1 MQNLRHGLD
10 DRGMRNLRQGLDRG
24 MQNLRQERD
33 RGIQNLRQR
42 RDRGMQNLRQ
52 GCDRGMETL
61 RQARDEG
68 QAITR
73 FMYNAIVHPME
84 QIPWKDIIAISVV
97 AVLCCL
103 HFISQLRGPNY
114 DFKDIKCK

>member
-1 MQNLRHGLD
+1 MH
-10 DRGMRNLRQGLDRG
+10 NLRQGLDRE
-24 MQNLRQERD
+24 MQNLRQKRD

-52 GCDRGMETL
+52 GCDRGMQTL
-61 RQARDEG
+61 RQARDKG

-84 QIPWKDIIAISVV
+84 QISWKDIIAISFV
-97 AVLCCL
+97 ALLCCL
-103 HFISQLRGPNY
+103 FLMSDIRNA
-114 DFKDIKCK
+114 DEAFKDIRGK

>member
-1 MQNLRHGLD
+1 MQTLRQEH
-10 DRGMRNLRQGLDRG
+10 DRGMH
-24 MQNLRQERD
+24 
-33 RGIQNLRQR
+33 
-42 RDRGMQNLRQ
+42 NLRQ
-52 GCDRGMETL
+52 GCDKGMQTL
-61 RQARDEG
+61 RQARDKG

-84 QIPWKDIIAISVV
+84 QIPWKDIIAISFV

-103 HFISQLRGPNY
+103 HFISQLRGANY

>member
-1 MQNLRHGLD
+1 MQNLRHGC
-10 DRGMRNLRQGLDRG
+10 DRGLHNLRQGL
-24 MQNLRQERD
+24 D

-42 RDRGMQNLRQ
+42 RDRGMQNIRQ
-52 GCDRGMETL
+52 GCDKGMQTL
-61 RQARDEG
+61 RQTRDKG

-84 QIPWKDIIAISVV
+84 QISWKDIIAISIL

-103 HFISQLRGPNY
+103 LFKSQIRKGNY
-114 DFKDIKCK
+114 VFRDIKCK

>member
-1 MQNLRHGLD
+1 MQNLRHGC
-10 DRGMRNLRQGLDRG
+10 DRGMHNLRQGLERG

-33 RGIQNLRQR
+33 RGMQNLRQR

-52 GCDRGMETL
+52 GCDRGMQTL
-61 RQARDEG
+61 RQTRDKG

-103 HFISQLRGPNY
+103 HFISQLRGVNY

>member
-1 MQNLRHGLD
+1 MQNLRHGC
-10 DRGMRNLRQGLDRG
+10 DRGLHNLRQGL
-24 MQNLRQERD
+24 D

-52 GCDRGMETL
+52 GCDRGMQTL
-61 RQARDEG
+61 RQVRDKG

-84 QIPWKDIIAISVV
+84 QISWKDIIAISVV

-103 HFISQLRGPNY
+103 HFMSQLRGANY

>member
-1 MQNLRHGLD
+1 MQNLRHGR
-10 DRGMRNLRQGLDRG
+10 DRGMHNLRQGLDRG

-52 GCDRGMETL
+52 GCDRGMQTL
-61 RQARDEG
+61 RQARDKG

-84 QIPWKDIIAISVV
+84 QISWKDIIAISIL

-103 HFISQLRGPNY
+103 LFKSQLRRANY

>member
-1 MQNLRHGLD
+1 MRINNIMQNLRHGC
-10 DRGMRNLRQGLDRG
+10 DRGMN
-24 MQNLRQERD
+24 NLRQERD
-33 RGIQNLRQR
+33 RGMQNLRQR
-42 RDRGMQNLRQ
+42 RDRGMQHLRQ
-52 GCDRGMETL
+52 GCDRGMQTL
-61 RQARDEG
+61 RQARDKE

-73 FMYNAIVHPME
+73 FMYKAIVHPME

>member
-1 MQNLRHGLD
+1 MQNLRHGC
-10 DRGMRNLRQGLDRG
+10 DRGMHNLRQGL
-24 MQNLRQERD
+24 D

-42 RDRGMQNLRQ
+42 RDRGMQNIRQ
-52 GCDRGMETL
+52 GCDKGMQTL
-61 RQARDEG
+61 RQTRDKG

-73 FMYNAIVHPME
+73 FMYSAIVHPME

-103 HFISQLRGPNY
+103 HFMSQLRGANY